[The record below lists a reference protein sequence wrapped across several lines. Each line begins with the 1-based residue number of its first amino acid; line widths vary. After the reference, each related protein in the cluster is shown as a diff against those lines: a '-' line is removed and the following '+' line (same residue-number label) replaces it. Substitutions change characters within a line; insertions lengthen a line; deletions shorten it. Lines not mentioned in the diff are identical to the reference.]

1 MNKIVKQL
9 VAIFVGVMFFAGSV
23 AAQPGQPGPDQQGP
37 APEGRPGMV
46 GGCLSGPGSMDITP
60 TAVCYLPD
68 EEVFVVI
75 DSIDCA
81 VDMLAREADS
91 MRRVGRYYTD
101 DTYKRHDL
109 QNILRPKSVA
119 VVDGKIVVLASSQ
132 SDSSYVAVLNFK
144 PNEKGEFE
152 VLKTV
157 GMRHSSYAFEVN
169 RIAAELIVAGKNSV
183 GYDIQILD
191 IRGGLENVASKTAYH
206 YHVPLQSERIQDSD
220 PHGFGLAVVA
230 MCVVFL
236 VLISIWLI
244 MMLFTSII
252 RKVTEKKSDQPAT
265 AKEPSIGAIAS
276 GADGEV
282 YAAIAAAIYCY
293 EQDLHD
299 EEDTVITIQKVER
312 TWTPWSAKFYN
323 MNQYFSKK

>member
-1 MNKIVKQL
+1 MML
-9 VAIFVGVMFFAGSV
+9 FAGSV
-23 AAQPGQPGPDQQGP
+23 AAQPGQPGPAPEGP
-37 APEGRPGMV
+37 APEGRPGAAV
-46 GGCLSGPGSMDITP
+46 GCPFSAGSMDITP
-60 TAVCYLPD
+60 TEVCYLPGQD
-68 EEVFVVI
+68 AFIVI

-81 VDMLAREADS
+81 VDMLAREADT
-91 MRRVGRYYTD
+91 MRRVGRFYTD
-101 DTYKRHDL
+101 GTYKRHDL
-109 QNILRPKSVA
+109 QNILRPKSISFA
-119 VVDGKIVVLASSQ
+119 NGRIVVLASSQ
-132 SDSSYVAVLNFK
+132 ADSSYVAVLNFM

-157 GMRHSSYAFEVN
+157 GMHHSSYAFEVN
-169 RIAAELIVAGKNSV
+169 RIAAELIVVGKNSV

-191 IRGGLENVASKTAYH
+191 ISSGLENVACKTAFH

-220 PHGFGLAVVA
+220 PHGFGLSIVA

-244 MMLFTSII
+244 MMLFSAII
-252 RKVTEKKSDQPAT
+252 RKFTEKKSDQPAA
-265 AKEPSIGAIAS
+265 AKEPSMGAIAS

-323 MNQYFSKK
+323 MNHYFSNKSNNVGSRRK